1 MKNSFNNRIAE
12 PGIFSN
18 PLGLCTRFLK
28 AFLQTLS
35 LRDNTQLRF
44 LYLCLLLNP
53 PSPPSS
59 PLCPWVKVILSLS
72 IRWAPFV
79 LEFYSGANGEER
91 FWLNWHKG
99 AREDQGYLKR
109 DSFCSQSYWR
119 KLELHRDV
127 FTEKNKVLLLDACPE
142 EACWVKVSIL
152 RIIV

>member
-12 PGIFSN
+12 PGNFSN

-28 AFLQTLS
+28 AFLQTVS

-53 PSPPSS
+53 PSS
-59 PLCPWVKVILSLS
+59 PLCPWVKVIPSLS
-72 IRWAPFV
+72 IRWAPFI

-91 FWLNWHKG
+91 FSLNWHKR
-99 AREDQGYLKR
+99 AREDQGYLKG
-109 DSFCSQSYWR
+109 DSFCGQCYWR

-127 FTEKNKVLLLDACPE
+127 FTEKNRVLFLDACTE

-152 RIIV
+152 RISV